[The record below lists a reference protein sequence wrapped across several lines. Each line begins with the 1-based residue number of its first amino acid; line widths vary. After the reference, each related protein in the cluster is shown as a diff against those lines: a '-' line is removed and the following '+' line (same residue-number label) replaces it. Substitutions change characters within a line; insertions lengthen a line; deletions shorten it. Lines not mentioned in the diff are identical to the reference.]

1 MNRSARP
8 RIGIAGLSC
17 ECCTFSPLMSSASDF
32 MLQSGGELL
41 AAYPFLREYPH
52 IDFVPLL
59 RARALPG
66 GSIDPSFYD
75 RFAEQLLRELKAG
88 RPWDG
93 LFLPMH
99 GAANVRGRFDI
110 EGELLA
116 AIREITGPE
125 TLISASYDLH
135 GNVSDRVAQH
145 LDILTAYR
153 TAPHIDWLETLQ
165 RACALLVQCL
175 DGNLKP
181 HLAFVPVPVLL
192 PGEMT
197 STGFEPA
204 ASLYASIPDVIRRHG
219 VLDASVLIG
228 YAWADE
234 PRASGSTVAVSF
246 SPDTARAAAD
256 ELARAFWSVRHRFA
270 FGVPAAG
277 VDDSI
282 RAAMAAGVSPV
293 IISDSGD
300 NPTAGGAGDMPYVLE
315 RLLVL
320 GAENTLCAGI
330 ADAPAVDTCFRAGAG
345 SGVTLHLGG
354 KLDPVH
360 AAPFTVDATVLSLH
374 TFPWM
379 DGNTP
384 NRIAVVRTGGVTV
397 AVTERRTTFH
407 LESDFTRLGLD
418 PRSFHIIVVKIGY
431 LEPELAAM
439 ARASFLA
446 LSPGAVNQNIV
457 ALNHR
462 HIRRPMFPMDPAMTW
477 EPPG

>member
-1 MNRSARP
+1 MNRSSKP
-8 RIGIAGLSC
+8 RVGIAGLSC
-17 ECCTFSPLMSSASDF
+17 ECCTFSPLPSTAADF
-32 MLQSGGELL
+32 MLQSVAELL
-41 AAYPFLREYPH
+41 APFPFLKEHPH

-66 GSIDPSFYD
+66 GSIDPAFYD
-75 RFAEQLLRELKAG
+75 GFAERLLLELKAG

-99 GAANVRGRFDI
+99 GAANVRGRFDV

-116 AIREITGPE
+116 SIRGIVGPE
-125 TLISASYDLH
+125 TLIAASYDLH
-135 GNVSDRVAQH
+135 GNISDRVAQH

-197 STGFEPA
+197 STEYEPA
-204 ASLYASIPDVIRRHG
+204 RSLYASIPDVIRRHG

-234 PRASGSTVAVSF
+234 PRASGSTVAVSLD
-246 SPDTARAAAD
+246 PDTARAAAA
-256 ELARAFWSVRHRFA
+256 ELAHTFWSVRRRFA
-270 FGVPAAG
+270 FGVPAAA
-277 VDDSI
+277 VDDCI
-282 RAAMAAGVSPV
+282 RAAMAAGVNPA

-300 NPTAGGAGDMPYVLE
+300 NPTAGGAGDMPYLLE
-315 RLLVL
+315 RLLAL
-320 GAENTLCAGI
+320 GAGNTLCAGI
-330 ADAPAVDTCFRAGAG
+330 ADAAAVDVCFRAGAG
-345 SGVTLHLGG
+345 AAVTLHLGG
-354 KLDPVH
+354 KLDPIH
-360 AAPFTVDATVLSLH
+360 ATPFTVDATVLSLH
-374 TFPWM
+374 TVSWM
-379 DGNTP
+379 DGRSP
-384 NRIAVVRTGGVTV
+384 NRIAVIRNSGVTV

-418 PRSFHIIVVKIGY
+418 PRSFRIIVVKIGY

-439 ARASFLA
+439 ARAAFLA
-446 LSPGAVNQNIV
+446 LSPGAVNQNITE
-457 ALNHR
+457 LNHR
-462 HIRRPMFPMDPAMTW
+462 YIQRPMFPMDPDMTW